1 MQRPLVQI
9 LVVVANIQAGTLKA
23 EAEKGFVRTAV
34 GHEST
39 DPKAGTDLEKGAIG
53 PVRRTSGSPPSP
65 KGKRVDI
72 PASGPGGGGNA
83 NDLEA
88 VGRRPGESSLFS
100 LTVRTPPES
109 LRAETGTEDRKSASP
124 FDASG
129 ARRTA
134 LEDSSESRR
143 EGPVGPQ
150 DAALVA
156 AIHSRRSMRRPHR
169 VDFVRVTLE

>member
-1 MQRPLVQI
+1 VEVAKKLAGRPGVQRPLVQI
-9 LVVVANIQAGTLKA
+9 LVVGANIQAGTLKA

-143 EGPVGPQ
+143 EGPVGPGRT
-150 DAALVA
+150 DNR
-156 AIHSRRSMRRPHR
+156 IGSPR
-169 VDFVRVTLE
+169 